1 MKVTS
6 DSGCSIPGEKIFV
19 PIPTVHFRFI
29 STSDPITTIHS
40 LPYNAHTNDYF
51 KWNKILK
58 VHDLYKLNICSLFYR
73 YTQPSV
79 DLPSAVRLQTISSIH
94 TYNTRHNHNLLTPRY
109 NLTKSQSSFLYNSTH
124 AWNSI
129 PLVIQNCNSL
139 KFVCI
144 GPPLLCTPLICL
156 PGYIVQVGRDRG
168 KSSILPLPYKHSW

>member
-1 MKVTS
+1 MFGVP
-6 DSGCSIPGEKIFV
+6 IPGEKIFV
-19 PIPTVHFRFI
+19 PIPTVHFQFI

-51 KWNKILK
+51 KSNKILK

-129 PLVIQNCNSL
+129 PPVIQNCNSL

-144 GPPLLCTPLICL
+144 GPPSSVYATDL
-156 PGYIVQVGRDRG
+156 PAWIYCA
-168 KSSILPLPYKHSW
+168 SWQGQR

>member
-1 MKVTS
+1 MHYCLSLYNTLILPYFNCGIISWHKYPHYALNRLVTCQKKAVRAL
-6 DSGCSIPGEKIFV
+6 CSL
-19 PIPTVHFRFI
+19 
-29 STSDPITTIHS
+29 D
-40 LPYNAHTNDYF
+40 YNAHTNDYF

-129 PLVIQNCNSL
+129 PPLSKTVIL
-139 KFVCI
+139 
-144 GPPLLCTPLICL
+144 
-156 PGYIVQVGRDRG
+156 
-168 KSSILPLPYKHSW
+168 

>member
-1 MKVTS
+1 MILPYINYSIEAWFGANTT
-6 DSGCSIPGEKIFV
+6 DSNKIFV
-19 PIPTVHFRFI
+19 LQKKSIRA
-29 STSDPITTIHS
+29 IHS

-51 KWNKILK
+51 KSNKILK

-144 GPPLLCTPLICL
+144 GPPRLCTPLICL